1 MHRSDSIIAL
11 LQQQFDPYH
20 LLKVD
25 TVTRPSL
32 ILRIF
37 NSPKVDR
44 HAFNCPGFTCP
55 NPQRIFTEQ
64 DERRWMMEDLTVGE
78 EVLNGVVEIL
88 TDIIFS
94 KNSMKKK

>member
-1 MHRSDSIIAL
+1 MKKCLTILLLMLCMPIYAHAQKLAPSMHRSDSIIAL

-55 NPQRIFTEQ
+55 NP
-64 DERRWMMEDLTVGE
+64 
-78 EVLNGVVEIL
+78 
-88 TDIIFS
+88 
-94 KNSMKKK
+94 